1 MRVIAVPVKPLE
13 AAKRRL
19 SRVLSARERA
29 VLSLAM
35 VEDVLDA
42 CQGQVDWEVWVVS
55 RSEAVLEIAGRRG
68 AIPVAE
74 EGRSLLDAVRQVELA
89 VPGRWSE
96 LAVVLADLPFLTADA
111 LSDALAQAEGTGVLA
126 TPAESDGGTNL
137 LVRRPPTAIPAR
149 FGRSSFARHRAEAGR
164 RGVAFREVRIPEAG
178 FDLDRPSDLARVAA
192 ASHASRTRSVCLEL
206 GVANRL
212 GVVA

>member
-19 SRVLSARERA
+19 SRVLSAKERA

-42 CQGQVDWEVWVVS
+42 CQGQADWDVWVVS

-68 AIPVAE
+68 ATPVAE
-74 EGRSLLDAVRQVELA
+74 EGHSLLEAVGQVERA

-96 LAVVLADLPFLTADA
+96 LAVVLADLPLLTADA
-111 LSDALAQAEGTGVLA
+111 LSNALARAEGTGVLA

-137 LVRRPPTAIPAR
+137 LVRRPPSAIPAR
-149 FGRSSFARHRAEAGR
+149 FGRSSFARHRAEARR

-178 FDLDRPSDLARVAA
+178 FDLDRPSDLARVAS
-192 ASHASRTRSVCLEL
+192 ASNASRTRSVCLEL